1 MKLME
6 GTQLS
11 LEHKIVFIEAK
22 DAAEELVKPRDV
34 NIRWL
39 RKRDEYIDWIKNY
52 HEKRDLQTPTG
63 LHDMKI
69 KQLRGMYA
77 GMYEQLEIEKQKISH
92 TLQIYFTETGK
103 EQMKQY
109 SANVNSRQKEKLY
122 NMLDKAYGQ

>member
-1 MKLME
+1 ME